1 MRLGYVKAYKRLL
14 IFIFIQRTIQSY
26 LFILSFSSF
35 GITEW
40 GTNAMSWIQHI
51 LPRLHLLNYCLNN
64 ILITSYK
71 FQIVALSTGSQ
82 SYMCL
87 LCCLNF
93 LSDILFSFKLRSMY
107 TWQFTSTNQSKLF
120 NYFPPVFVVS
130 RRIRPSFLYVVF
142 ILLSVAN
149 LRFTWIIFK
158 SEISL
163 HQFKVLSSSI
173 NSQCVFYLILCS
185 VHGEKLL

>member
-1 MRLGYVKAYKRLL
+1 MRLGYVKTYKRLL

-26 LFILSFSSF
+26 LFILSFLLQDNWMRHKRHE
-35 GITEW
+35 IT
-40 GTNAMSWIQHI
+40 GWIPHI

-93 LSDILFSFKLRSMY
+93 LSNILFSFKLRNMH
-107 TWQFTSTNQSKLF
+107 TFQFTSTNQSKLF
-120 NYFPPVFVVS
+120 NYFSPAFVVS

-149 LRFTWIIFK
+149 LGFTWIIFI
-158 SEISL
+158 SEIFSASI
-163 HQFKVLSSSI
+163 QSS
-173 NSQCVFYLILCS
+173 
-185 VHGEKLL
+185 E